1 MVTLEKADNMERAP
15 AGLAASSKAA
25 EDEGLRAFILDVSP
39 RDPEPGSGGRR
50 LGTHLVEDGADRPRL
65 AVFGAR
71 LVVVFEVDTHSPLP
85 A

>member
-1 MVTLEKADNMERAP
+1 MLEKADNMEKTP
-15 AGLAASSKAA
+15 AGLAASSNAA
-25 EDEGLRAFILDVSP
+25 EDEGLRVFILDVSP

-50 LGTHLVEDGADRPRL
+50 LGIHLVEDGADRPRL

-71 LVVVFEVDTHSPLP
+71 LVAVFEVDTHLLLP

>member
-1 MVTLEKADNMERAP
+1 MLEKADNREKAP
-15 AGLAASSKAA
+15 AGLAASSKVA

-50 LGTHLVEDGADRPRL
+50 LGTHLVEYGADRPRL
-65 AVFGAR
+65 AVFGAC
-71 LVVVFEVDTHSPLP
+71 LVVVFEFDTLP

>member
-1 MVTLEKADNMERAP
+1 MEKAP
-15 AGLAASSKAA
+15 AGLAASSNAA
-25 EDEGLRAFILDVSP
+25 EDEGLRVFILDVSP

-50 LGTHLVEDGADRPRL
+50 LGIHLVEDGADRPRL

-71 LVVVFEVDTHSPLP
+71 LVAVFEVDTHLLLP